1 MGTRN
6 MTIKDFSS
14 KLDKVFLAFKEAKDN
29 KKDNKVYKEQLEK
42 FVKQF
47 KELEAKLI
55 EKQKNNFMDEEHE
68 NYYKFMSKL
77 YKDSFFMLEN
87 CQDLKNKSILLDMV
101 IKSKEQKEKTYSM
114 VANTY
119 SQFIQMINNLKQQIA
134 QELNVVNAILTQKK
148 S

>member
-1 MGTRN
+1 

-42 FVKQF
+42 FVEQF

-55 EKQKNNFMDEEHE
+55 DKQKNNFMDEEHE
-68 NYYKFMSKL
+68 NYYKFMKKL
-77 YKDSFFMLEN
+77 YQDSFLDLEN

>member
-1 MGTRN
+1 MGISN
-6 MTIKDFSS
+6 MTIKDFSN

-29 KKDNKVYKEQLEK
+29 KKDNKVYKEQLK
-42 FVKQF
+42 NFVEQF
-47 KELEAKLI
+47 KDLEAKLI
-55 EKQKNNFMDEEHE
+55 EKQKNNFMDEEHN
-68 NYYKFMSKL
+68 NYYKFMNKL
-77 YKDSFFMLEN
+77 YKDSFLMLEN
-87 CQDLKNKSILLDMV
+87 CQDLKNTNILLDIV
-101 IKSKEQKEKTYSM
+101 IKAKEQKEKTYSM

>member
-1 MGTRN
+1 M
-6 MTIKDFSS
+6 
-14 KLDKVFLAFKEAKDN
+14 E
-29 KKDNKVYKEQLEK
+29 
-42 FVKQF
+42 QF
-47 KELEAKLI
+47 KDLEAKLI

-87 CQDLKNKSILLDMV
+87 CQDLKNKSILLDIV
-101 IKSKEQKEKTYSM
+101 IKSKEQKEKTYSI

>member
-1 MGTRN
+1 MGIRN

-29 KKDNKVYKEQLEK
+29 KKDNKVYKEQLK
-42 FVKQF
+42 NFVEQF
-47 KELEAKLI
+47 KDLEAKLI
-55 EKQKNNFMDEEHE
+55 EKQKNNFMDEEHD
-68 NYYKFMSKL
+68 NYYKFMNKL
-77 YKDSFFMLEN
+77 YKDSFLMLEN
-87 CQDLKNKSILLDMV
+87 CQDLKNTSILLDIV
-101 IKSKEQKEKTYSM
+101 IKAKEQKEKTYSM

>member
-1 MGTRN
+1 MGIKN

-42 FVKQF
+42 FVEQF

-55 EKQKNNFMDEEHE
+55 DKQKNNFMDEEHE
-68 NYYKFMSKL
+68 NYYKFMKKL
-77 YKDSFFMLEN
+77 YQDSFLDLEN

>member
-1 MGTRN
+1 MGISN

-29 KKDNKVYKEQLEK
+29 KKDNKIYKEQLEK
-42 FVKQF
+42 FVEQF
-47 KELEAKLI
+47 KDLEAKLI

-87 CQDLKNKSILLDMV
+87 CEDLKNKSILLDIV
-101 IKSKEQKEKTYSM
+101 IKSKEQKEKTYSI

-134 QELNVVNAILTQKK
+134 QELNVVNTILTQKK

>member
-1 MGTRN
+1 MGISN

-42 FVKQF
+42 FVEQF

-68 NYYKFMSKL
+68 NYYKFMSNL

-87 CQDLKNKSILLDMV
+87 CEDLKNKSILLDMV

-119 SQFIQMINNLKQQIA
+119 SQFIQMINNIKQQIA

>member
-1 MGTRN
+1 MGISN

-29 KKDNKVYKEQLEK
+29 KKDNKIYKEQLEK
-42 FVKQF
+42 FVEQF
-47 KELEAKLI
+47 KELETKLI

-87 CQDLKNKSILLDMV
+87 CEDLKNKSILLDIV
-101 IKSKEQKEKTYSM
+101 IKSKEQKEKTYSI

>member
-1 MGTRN
+1 MGIRN

-42 FVKQF
+42 FVEQF
-47 KELEAKLI
+47 KDLEAKLI
-55 EKQKNNFMDEEHE
+55 EKQKNNFMDEEHN
-68 NYYKFMSKL
+68 NYYKFMNKL

-87 CQDLKNKSILLDMV
+87 CQDLKNKSILLDIV
-101 IKSKEQKEKTYSM
+101 IKAKEQKEKTYAL

>member
-1 MGTRN
+1 MGIRN

-42 FVKQF
+42 FVEQF

-68 NYYKFMSKL
+68 NYYKFMKKL
-77 YKDSFFMLEN
+77 YEESFFMLEN
-87 CQDLKNKSILLDMV
+87 CQDLKNQSILLDIV
-101 IKSKEQKEKTYSM
+101 IKSKEQKEKTYAL

>member
-1 MGTRN
+1 MGISN

-68 NYYKFMSKL
+68 NYYKFMKKL
-77 YKDSFFMLEN
+77 YQDSFLELEN
-87 CQDLKNKSILLDMV
+87 CQDLKNKSILLDIV

>member
-1 MGTRN
+1 

-29 KKDNKVYKEQLEK
+29 KKDNKIYKEQLEK
-42 FVKQF
+42 FVEQF
-47 KELEAKLI
+47 KELETKLI

-87 CQDLKNKSILLDMV
+87 CEDLKNKSILLDIV
-101 IKSKEQKEKTYSM
+101 IKSKEQKEKTYSI

>member
-1 MGTRN
+1 MGIRN
-6 MTIKDFSS
+6 MTIKDFSNE
-14 KLDKVFLAFKEAKDN
+14 LDKVFLAFKEAKEN

-42 FVKQF
+42 FAKQF
-47 KELEAKLI
+47 KELETKLI
-55 EKQKNNFMDEEHE
+55 DKQKNNFMDDEHK
-68 NYYKFMSKL
+68 NYYKFMKKT
-77 YKDSFFMLEN
+77 YEDSFLMLDN
-87 CQDLKNKSILLDMV
+87 CEDLKNKSILLDMV
-101 IKSKEQKEKTYSM
+101 IKSKEQKEKTYAL

>member
-1 MGTRN
+1 MGISN

-14 KLDKVFLAFKEAKDN
+14 KLDKVFLAFKESKDN
-29 KKDNKVYKEQLEK
+29 KKDNKIYKEQLEK
-42 FVKQF
+42 FVEQF
-47 KELEAKLI
+47 KDLEAKLI

-87 CQDLKNKSILLDMV
+87 CQDLKNKSILLDIV
-101 IKSKEQKEKTYSM
+101 IKSKEQKEKTYSI

>member
-1 MGTRN
+1 MGISN

-29 KKDNKVYKEQLEK
+29 KKDNKIYKEQLEK
-42 FVKQF
+42 FVEQF
-47 KELEAKLI
+47 KDLEAKLI

-87 CQDLKNKSILLDMV
+87 CEDLKNKSILLDIV
-101 IKSKEQKEKTYSM
+101 IKSKEQKEKTYSI

>member
-1 MGTRN
+1 MGIRN

-29 KKDNKVYKEQLEK
+29 KKYNKVYKEQLEK
-42 FVKQF
+42 FVEQF

-68 NYYKFMSKL
+68 NYYKFMKKL
-77 YKDSFFMLEN
+77 YQDSFLDLEN
-87 CQDLKNKSILLDMV
+87 CQDLKNKSILLDIV

>member
-1 MGTRN
+1 MGISN
-6 MTIKDFSS
+6 MTIKDFSN

-42 FVKQF
+42 FVEQF

-55 EKQKNNFMDEEHE
+55 EKQKNNFMDVEHE
-68 NYYKFMSKL
+68 NYYKFMKKL
-77 YKDSFFMLEN
+77 YQDSFLDLEN
-87 CQDLKNKSILLDMV
+87 CQDLKNKSILLGIV

>member
-1 MGTRN
+1 
-6 MTIKDFSS
+6 MTIKDFSN

-42 FVKQF
+42 FVEQF
-47 KELEAKLI
+47 KGLEAKLI

-68 NYYKFMSKL
+68 NYYKFMKKL
-77 YKDSFFMLEN
+77 YQDSFLDLEN
-87 CQDLKNKSILLDMV
+87 CQDLKNKSILLDIV

-134 QELNVVNAILTQKK
+134 QELNVVNAILAQKK

>member
-1 MGTRN
+1 MGIRN

-42 FVKQF
+42 FVEQF
-47 KELEAKLI
+47 KDLEAKLI
-55 EKQKNNFMDEEHE
+55 EKQKNNFMDEEHN
-68 NYYKFMSKL
+68 NYYKFMNKL
-77 YKDSFFMLEN
+77 YKDSFLMLEN
-87 CQDLKNKSILLDMV
+87 CQDLKNTNILLDIV
-101 IKSKEQKEKTYSM
+101 IKAKEQKEKTYSM

>member
-1 MGTRN
+1 

-42 FVKQF
+42 FVEQF
-47 KELEAKLI
+47 KDLETKLI

-87 CQDLKNKSILLDMV
+87 CQDLKNKSILLDIV

>member
-1 MGTRN
+1 MGISN
-6 MTIKDFSS
+6 MTIKDFSN

-42 FVKQF
+42 FVEQF

-55 EKQKNNFMDEEHE
+55 DKQKNNFMDEEHE
-68 NYYKFMSKL
+68 NYYKFMKKL
-77 YKDSFFMLEN
+77 YQDSFLELEN
-87 CQDLKNKSILLDMV
+87 CQDLKNQSILLDMV
-101 IKSKEQKEKTYSM
+101 IKAKEQKEKTYSM